1 MDLGWDCQLQILE
14 ELDFISL
21 ISVAETN
28 DHFSS
33 LVSDILRRKLAKKS
47 IDFSVPLYSG
57 AIKANDVHET
67 GHSFK
72 ILNAQLLFKLLD
84 NFGHLIMSLSIHH
97 FSPLESN
104 SIYEYINLY
113 CSETLERIHLGM
125 KVNDFLNEFTR
136 PFKRV
141 KSVSIIGSPDKWTN
155 PKLSF
160 PALFPAVHE
169 LNLIIFSIEDASW
182 FDHTF
187 PKLEQISIDTLGS
200 TGDSHETAI
209 ENIIRKNRQI
219 RQLHLKNASLK
230 LLKLLADETHI
241 ETLTIQRFSNDS
253 NIPGT
258 DYNNIRFDNLK
269 VFKIQNGFDKMP
281 ENIGIEQ
288 LEEFQTTFSED
299 GSKWIE
305 FVEKNKN
312 LKQLY
317 VLGHCIND
325 NELYRIAKANP
336 NLCELR
342 GAFYRD
348 VRDETI
354 VNFIKNGIQL
364 KKVHSSRYF
373 DYDFEKGKSF
383 GTTMKVLREEIRNE
397 WNIQELS
404 EDIIFERKN
413 FLANKL

>member
-57 AIKANDVHET
+57 TIKANDVLES
-67 GHSFK
+67 GHSIK

-84 NFGHLIMSLSIHH
+84 SFGHLIVSLSINHS
-97 FSPLESN
+97 SPLESN

-113 CSETLERIHLGM
+113 CSETLERFHLSM

-141 KSVSIIGSPDKWTN
+141 KSLSMIGSPDKWTN
-155 PKLSF
+155 SELSFEKMF
-160 PALFPAVHE
+160 PALHE
-169 LNLIIFSIEDASW
+169 LNLIIFSIEDSSW
-182 FDHTF
+182 FDHMF
-187 PKLEQISIDTLGS
+187 PKLERISIDILGS
-200 TGDSHETAI
+200 TVDSHETAI
-209 ENIIRKNRQI
+209 ETIIRKNRQI
-219 RQLHLKNASLK
+219 RQLHLINASLK
-230 LLKLLADETHI
+230 LLKVLADETHI
-241 ETLTIQRFSNDS
+241 ETLAIQRLSNDS
-253 NIPGT
+253 NIPGSA
-258 DYNNIRFDNLK
+258 YNNIRFDNLK
-269 VFKIQNGFDKMP
+269 VFKLQNGFDKLP

-288 LEEFQTTFSED
+288 LEDFQTTFSED

-317 VLGHCIND
+317 VLRHCVND
-325 NELYRIAKANP
+325 HELSRISTANP

-342 GAFYRD
+342 GAFDRD

-354 VNFIKNGIQL
+354 VNFMKNGKQL
-364 KKVHSSRYF
+364 KKVHLSRYF
-373 DYDFEKGKSF
+373 DYDFEKGKSY
-383 GTTMKVLREEIRNE
+383 GTTMKVLREEIGNE

-404 EDIIFERKN
+404 EDIILERKN
-413 FLANKL
+413 FPLNKL